1 MGCVTPPG
9 RATSS
14 ARPSY
19 RRASLHFRPRPR
31 SPTRGSRSAALDLVQ
46 LPLHAALTTA
56 AGGDSRPGI
65 APQGVGRCG
74 GERGSGRT
82 DSTALLQH
90 ATSEDAHQL
99 IGVALERFVA
109 VVQAAGGVVL
119 RFMGDGL
126 KAAFGAQGVREDEAE
141 RAVRAGL
148 AILAAAA
155 DHARALQTTTPT
167 QPPGLAGATEAQR
180 QD

>member
-1 MGCVTPPG
+1 M
-9 RATSS
+9 
-14 ARPSY
+14 
-19 RRASLHFRPRPR
+19 
-31 SPTRGSRSAALDLVQ
+31 
-46 LPLHAALTTA
+46 
-56 AGGDSRPGI
+56 
-65 APQGVGRCG
+65 
-74 GERGSGRT
+74 
-82 DSTALLQH
+82 
-90 ATSEDAHQL
+90 
-99 IGVALERFVA
+99 A

-155 DHARALQTTTPT
+155 DHARALQTTTPA